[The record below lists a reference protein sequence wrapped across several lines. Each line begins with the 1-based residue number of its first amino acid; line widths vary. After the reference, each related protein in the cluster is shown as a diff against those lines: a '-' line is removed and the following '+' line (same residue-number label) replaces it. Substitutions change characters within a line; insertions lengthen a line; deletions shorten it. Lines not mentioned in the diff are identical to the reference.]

1 MMIVTA
7 AMSLMAGGLQVF
19 YLEISEAVRPKGTA
33 VAALGWLWT
42 VEGTF
47 AAFGT
52 AIGGFISEHYS
63 PRYCLA
69 LTTICVGIGYLVMR
83 GGSDLLKEADRV
95 PTEEED
101 TEAMEA
107 NLDTNK

>member
-1 MMIVTA
+1 
-7 AMSLMAGGLQVF
+7 
-19 YLEISEAVRPKGTA
+19 
-33 VAALGWLWT
+33 LWT

-47 AAFGT
+47 TALGT
-52 AIGGFISEHYS
+52 SLGGFISEHYS

-83 GGSDLLKEADRV
+83 RGSGLLQAADRV

-107 NLDTNK
+107 NLDINK

>member
-1 MMIVTA
+1 MRGV
-7 AMSLMAGGLQVF
+7 SSSRDLR
-19 YLEISEAVRPKGTA
+19 SS
-33 VAALGWLWT
+33 WLT
-42 VEGTF
+42 D
-47 AAFGT
+47 
-52 AIGGFISEHYS
+52 
-63 PRYCLA
+63 RLLA
-69 LTTICVGIGYLVMR
+69 SIMGVGIGYLVMR

>member
-1 MMIVTA
+1 M
-7 AMSLMAGGLQVF
+7 
-19 YLEISEAVRPKGTA
+19 
-33 VAALGWLWT
+33 AALGWLWT

-47 AAFGT
+47 ASLGA
-52 AIGGFISEHYS
+52 ALGGFISEHYS

-69 LTTICVGIGYLVMR
+69 LTTICVGIGYLIMR
-83 GGSDLLKEADRV
+83 GGAGLLKAADRI

-101 TEAMEA
+101 TEALEA